1 MLRYIFLLL
10 LSVTLFS
17 ADLTIEV
24 KKKIDTLPSLAIED
38 ASISYGD
45 RFKMGFFKAIFADMN
60 VISLFNV
67 DKNRILNYYNATTV
81 AVQNKDKDYVLRY
94 KLFEDDLG
102 KLHVEMKLIHADEV
116 KFAKTYKISKK
127 SAYIFLAHAMA
138 YDINKYMGGDN
149 IEWIKHKV
157 IFSKIVAPRKS
168 ELVIADYTLTYQ
180 HTILKGGFSVF
191 PKWAN
196 KKQNAIYYTSLSD
209 AKPTLKYFDIRKGK
223 IKNIASS
230 DGMMVC
236 SDVNEAGDKLLL
248 TMAPSSQPDVYL
260 YDVKKKT
267 FNRLTTYGGIDVGA
281 QFLGKEKIVFVSD
294 RLGYPNIFQKS
305 IYGKDVEQLVYYGRT
320 NSACSVWKNYIVYK
334 VRETSNLFSKNTFNL
349 HLISLNSDS
358 IRRLTA
364 TGVNEFPRFSDDGDA
379 ILFIKNY
386 KNQSA
391 IGVIRLAYNK
401 NYLFPLKSGRV
412 QSLDW

>member
-1 MLRYIFLLL
+1 MLI
-10 LSVTLFS
+10 LSVSLFA

-24 KKKIDTLPSLAIED
+24 KKQVDSLPSLAIED
-38 ASISYGD
+38 ASISYNEN
-45 RFKMGFFKAIFADMN
+45 FKMAFFKAIFADMN
-60 VISLFNV
+60 VLSLFNV
-67 DKNRILNYYNATTV
+67 DKHRRLTYFNATSV
-81 AVQNKDKDYVLRY
+81 VVDNKDKNYVLRY
-94 KLFEDDLG
+94 KLYEDDNG
-102 KLHVEMKLIHADEV
+102 KLNVAIKLISDDET
-116 KFAKTYKISKK
+116 KFEKKYKISKK
-127 SAYIFLAHAMA
+127 SAYIFLSHAIA
-138 YDINKYMGGDN
+138 YDINRFMGGDD
-149 IEWIKHKV
+149 IEWIKRRV
-157 IFSKIVAPRKS
+157 VFSKIVAPKKS
-168 ELVIADYTLTYQ
+168 EIVIADYTLTYQ
-180 HTILKGGFSVF
+180 HAIIKGGFNLF

-196 KKQNAIYYTSLSD
+196 GKQTAIYFTSLG
-209 AKPTLKYFDIRKGK
+209 AGKPTLKYFNVRSGK
-223 IKNIASS
+223 IVNIASS
-230 DGMMVC
+230 DGMIVC
-236 SDVNEAGDKLLL
+236 SDVNDDGSKILV

-260 YDVKKKT
+260 YNVREKKFK
-267 FNRLTTYGGIDVGA
+267 RLTRYGGIDVGA
-281 QFLGKEKIVFVSD
+281 QFLQKDKIVFVSD

-305 IYGKDVEQLVYYGRT
+305 IDGNDVEQLVYYGKT

-334 VRETSNLFSKNTFNL
+334 ARESSNLFSKNTFNL

-364 TGVNEFPRFSDDGDA
+364 TGINEFPRFSKDGDA